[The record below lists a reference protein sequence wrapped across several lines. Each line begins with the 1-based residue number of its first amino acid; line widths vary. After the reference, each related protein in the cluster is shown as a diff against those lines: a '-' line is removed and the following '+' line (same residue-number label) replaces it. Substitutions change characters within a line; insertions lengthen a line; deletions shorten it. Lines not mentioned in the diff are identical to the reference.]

1 MLFVEAR
8 IKMCFSNQ
16 ILKKCCFFSLIKMTK
31 RIREESSGFDEN
43 YKRPKKDTD
52 SESSTDDEYED
63 VDTKNT
69 SNDWA
74 ERVRDSDRHMMD
86 ALKNKYEGNRVD
98 QESELIKRKY
108 LITYMK
114 KVIQKLPMSGE
125 IIDASEKVKGGDEFL
140 KMYSVAKTCVHSEL
154 QLKKLFAFNSIFDM
168 ISHLIGKGLHDHYV
182 TPYLKSLVSQ
192 ERLDAAYDSF
202 RDALKSDDSNISTE
216 LHCVA
221 YLIQG
226 QIDKSQ
232 PFRIPN
238 PIYNRF
244 TQQLKAASHYVTS
257 ILSSLASK
265 PFLPS
270 DSLEGSEERDKSE
283 IIEENEH
290 KDDGTN
296 LWRLPPKI

>member
-1 MLFVEAR
+1 
-8 IKMCFSNQ
+8 
-16 ILKKCCFFSLIKMTK
+16 MTK
-31 RIREESSGFDEN
+31 RIREESSGFDED
-43 YKRPKKDTD
+43 YKRSKKDTD

-63 VDTKNT
+63 VVVDTKNKD
-69 SNDWA
+69 DWA
-74 ERVRDSDRHMMD
+74 ERVRDSDRNIMD
-86 ALKNKYEGNRVD
+86 ALKNKYDGNRVD

-108 LITYMK
+108 LVTYMK

-125 IIDASEKVKGGDEFL
+125 IIDASEKVTGGDEFL

-182 TPYLKSLVSQ
+182 TPYLKSLVPQ
-192 ERLDAAYDSF
+192 ERLDVAYESF

-226 QIDKSQ
+226 QLDKGKSFQ
-232 PFRIPN
+232 IPN

-244 TQQLKAASHYVTS
+244 TQQLKAASQYITS

-265 PFLPS
+265 PFLPNH
-270 DSLEGSEERDKSE
+270 SLEGSEEKDKSE

-290 KDDGTN
+290 KDDSTN

>member
-1 MLFVEAR
+1 
-8 IKMCFSNQ
+8 
-16 ILKKCCFFSLIKMTK
+16 MTK
-31 RIREESSGFDEN
+31 RLREESSGSVEN
-43 YKRPKKDTD
+43 YKRSKRNTD

-63 VDTKNT
+63 AEVVDKKNT
-69 SNDWA
+69 ENSNDWA

-86 ALKNKYEGNRVD
+86 ALKNKYDGNRID

-114 KVIQKLPMSGE
+114 KVIQKLPMSSE
-125 IIDASEKVKGGDEFL
+125 IIDASEKVTGGDEFL

-182 TPYLKSLVSQ
+182 TPYLKSLVPQ
-192 ERLDAAYDSF
+192 ERLDVAYDSF

-221 YLIQG
+221 YLIQHEM
-226 QIDKSQ
+226 DKQQ
-232 PFRIPN
+232 PFKIPN

-244 TQQLKAASHYVTS
+244 TQQLKAASQYVTS
-257 ILSSLASK
+257 LLSSLASK

-270 DSLEGSEERDKSE
+270 HPLEGSEERE

-290 KDDGTN
+290 KDDGEN
-296 LWRLPPKI
+296 L